1 MGVFYENQILAELV
15 RDLSIPSLP
24 LVSTQI
30 TKAANNDDFESVVR
44 LIESDAVIAMHTLR
58 LANSAFY
65 TRDISVPIKSVRQA
79 VTRVGMAGVASQ
91 LAVREINNLD
101 SEIPNIGNIFFKL
114 SDYWLYSTCV
124 SIGAGIIH
132 EGTLAEKSVCIA
144 CGLLHNLGE
153 LLLLFTCSTEQLRQ
167 LAEVDVVD
175 RLRVEK
181 ALLGFNSAEL
191 GSATMDCWGLDRVFV
206 NTALFYNNPEK
217 APKGYRAITRS
228 INQSIALQQ
237 CSSYVPPY
245 WKRADKAL
253 PESCPF
259 DVAETWWAQ
268 TEGKLETVSEL
279 VNLKM

>member
-1 MGVFYENQILAELV
+1 MFYENQILAELV

-24 LVSTQI
+24 LVATQI
-30 TKAANNDDFESVVR
+30 AKATNSDDFESVVR

-65 TRDISVPIKSVRQA
+65 TRDISVPIKSVSQA

-91 LAVREINNLD
+91 LVVREINCLG
-101 SEIPNIGNIFFKL
+101 SEIPNINNIFFKL
-114 SDYWLYSTCV
+114 SDYWLYSTCI

-132 EGTLAEKSVCIA
+132 QGTAEEKATCIA

-153 LLLLFTCSTEQLRQ
+153 LLLLFTCNTEQLRQ

-181 ALLGFNSAEL
+181 TLLGFNSAEL

-206 NTALFYNNPEK
+206 NAALFYNNPEK
-217 APKGYRAITRS
+217 APSAYRAIIRS
-228 INQSIALQQ
+228 IWQSTVLQQ
-237 CSSYVPPY
+237 CSSYAPPY
-245 WKRADKAL
+245 WKRADRTL
-253 PESCPF
+253 PESHSLERAEAWW
-259 DVAETWWAQ
+259 AET
-268 TEGKLETVSEL
+268 EGQLEILSEL